1 MKFHELIEKINNSD
15 TELCRLYPD
24 IEAARTRLT
33 SLLHGFADRY
43 GRGGDLVLL
52 SVPGRTELVGNHVDH
67 NGGAVLAGSITRDI
81 IAVARRESDGVI
93 RMQSEGRPEDVITVG
108 MTASTD
114 SFERESSASLIAG
127 VVNGFVKAGYEVG
140 GFSAYTTTEVLSGSG
155 LSSSAAFECMV
166 GTVINHLYCDG
177 AVSALDISKIAQYSE
192 NEYFGK
198 PCGLM
203 DQIACAYGGFVFIDF
218 KEKCEPYVM
227 LMELSLGEAGL
238 GLCIVAT
245 GGSHSDLTDDYAS
258 VPREMKSVANY
269 LSHEL
274 LKDVTESEIVENI
287 KPLRES
293 VGDRAVLRALHFV
306 RECERSRRAKEAVLG
321 GDIDA
326 LLECLNKSGRSSF
339 EYLQNVYTVKNTD
352 EQGISLALALTD
364 GYLSGTRSSYR
375 VHGGGFAGT
384 IQAIMPKELIA
395 GYTELM
401 ESVFGE
407 GCVMALDIRAVGAT
421 RIF

>member
-1 MKFHELIEKINNSD
+1 MKFNELLLKINNSD
-15 TELCRLYPD
+15 IELSRLYPD
-24 IEAARTRLT
+24 IEVAKARLT
-33 SLLHGFADRY
+33 SLLHGFADKY

-52 SVPGRTELVGNHVDH
+52 SVSGRTELVGNHVDH

-81 IAVARRESDGVI
+81 IAVARRESDGII
-93 RMQSEGRPEDVITVG
+93 RVQSEGRYEDT
-108 MTASTD
+108 MTLEKTASPKN
-114 SFERESSASLIAG
+114 FRRECSASLIAG
-127 VVNGFVKAGYEVG
+127 VVNGFVKAGYSVG
-140 GFSAYTTTEVLSGSG
+140 GFSAYTTTEVLAGSG
-155 LSSSAAFECMV
+155 LSSSAAFECMI
-166 GTVINHLYCDG
+166 GTVLNHLYCDG
-177 AVSALDISKIAQYSE
+177 KVPSLEIAKIAQYSE

-203 DQIACAYGGFVFIDF
+203 DQIACAYGGFVFMDF
-218 KEKCEPYVM
+218 KDKNEPYVVP
-227 LMELSLGEAGL
+227 MELSLSRAGL

-258 VPREMKSVANY
+258 VPREMKAVARL

-274 LKDVTESEIVENI
+274 LNEVTEDEIIKNI
-287 KPLRES
+287 KTLRES

-306 RECERSRRAKEAVLG
+306 RECERSRSAKEAVEC

-326 LLECLNKSGRSSF
+326 LLTALNQSGRSSF
-339 EYLQNVYTVKNTD
+339 EYLQNVYTVKNTA

-364 GYLSGTRSSYR
+364 GYLAGARSSYR

-407 GCVMALDIRAVGAT
+407 GCVMALDIRPVGAV